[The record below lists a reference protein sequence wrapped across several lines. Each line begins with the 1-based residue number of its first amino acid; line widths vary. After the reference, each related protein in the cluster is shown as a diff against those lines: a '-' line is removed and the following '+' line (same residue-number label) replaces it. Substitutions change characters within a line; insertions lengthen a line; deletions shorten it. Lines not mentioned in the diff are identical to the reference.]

1 MVESPFTFP
10 WSGRSRVGPRR
21 GRWSR
26 HHLAQGSDLERV
38 EMVADRARNEA
49 RGDRRAV
56 VMQDRHQADR
66 VDAALVDDERAQL
79 AVAVLLHDEH
89 EVVVRHE
96 ARHARE
102 EWKSAHAQPAERV
115 LSTY

>member
-10 WSGRSRVGPRR
+10 WRGRSRVSPR
-21 GRWSR
+21 GERWSR

-38 EMVADRARNEA
+38 EMVADRVRNEA

-66 VDAALVDDERAQL
+66 VDAAFVDDERAQL

-89 EVVVRHE
+89 EVVVVLA
-96 ARHARE
+96 ARHASVK
-102 EWKSAHAQPAERV
+102 WKSA
-115 LSTY
+115 

>member
-1 MVESPFTFP
+1 MVEGPFTFP
-10 WSGRSRVGPRR
+10 WRGRSRLSSRR
-21 GRWSR
+21 GRSSR
-26 HHLAQGSDLERV
+26 HHLAQGDDLERV

-49 RGDRRAV
+49 GGDWRAV

-89 EVVVRHE
+89 EIVVGHE
-96 ARHARE
+96 AGYAR
-102 EWKSAHAQPAERV
+102 V
-115 LSTY
+115 